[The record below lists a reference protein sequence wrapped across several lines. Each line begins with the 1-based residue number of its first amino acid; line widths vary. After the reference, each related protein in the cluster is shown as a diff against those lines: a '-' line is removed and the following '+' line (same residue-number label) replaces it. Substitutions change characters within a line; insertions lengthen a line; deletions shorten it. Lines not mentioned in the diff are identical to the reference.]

1 MVSKENY
8 LDQNIEKC
16 EITTEVAKLNKYKDL
31 DETEV
36 INAAKAGD
44 ELAMEFLLEKY
55 QGLMGHIC
63 EKYFLRDGERDD
75 LMQEAMIGFVQAV
88 HDYKPESGKQFKN
101 FAFLCVKRELDS
113 CIKRSNRKKHMILN
127 EAVPISCTSND
138 DDEITENE
146 ALLIERDK
154 TGTVVTPESV
164 MLAQESCNETT
175 DLLVGILS
183 KLEYKVLIMRL
194 MGYSYNEITLLL
206 QLENKSVDNAMQR
219 IRKKLSKKKYK
230 LGLEN

>member
-1 MVSKENY
+1 M
-8 LDQNIEKC
+8 L
-16 EITTEVAKLNKYKDL
+16 
-31 DETEV
+31 
-36 INAAKAGD
+36 
-44 ELAMEFLLEKY
+44 
-55 QGLMGHIC
+55 GHIC

-88 HDYKPESGKQFKN
+88 HDYNPESGKQFKN

-113 CIKRSNRKKHMILN
+113 CVKRSNRKKHMILN
-127 EAVPISCTSND
+127 EAVPINYTNGE
-138 DDEITENE
+138 DEELMENE
-146 ALLIERDK
+146 ALLLDRDK
-154 TGTVVTPESV
+154 SGNIVTPENL
-164 MLAQESCNETT
+164 MIEKESCAETSN
-175 DLLVGILS
+175 LLADILS

-219 IRKKLSKKKYK
+219 IRKKLGKKKCN

>member
-1 MVSKENY
+1 M
-8 LDQNIEKC
+8 D
-16 EITTEVAKLNKYKDL
+16 KYKSM
-31 DETEV
+31 DELEV
-36 INAAKAGD
+36 ISAAKVGD
-44 ELAMEFLLEKY
+44 ELAMEYLWGKY
-55 QGLMGHIC
+55 QGLLGHIC

-88 HDYKPESGKQFKN
+88 YDFKPESGKKFKN

-127 EAVPISCTSND
+127 DAVPINYTNAD
-138 DDEITENE
+138 DDEIAENDG
-146 ALLIERDK
+146 LMIERNQS
-154 TGTVVTPESV
+154 GEVITPESMV
-164 MLAQESCNETT
+164 LEKEKCSETS
-175 DLLVGILS
+175 DLLASILS

-219 IRKKLSKKKYK
+219 IRKKLNQKKYR
-230 LGLEN
+230 LGLEI

>member
-1 MVSKENY
+1 MNNY
-8 LDQNIEKC
+8 
-16 EITTEVAKLNKYKDL
+16 TTL
-31 DETEV
+31 DEAEV
-36 INAAKAGD
+36 IEAAKAGD
-44 ELAMEFLLEKY
+44 EQAMEYLLEKY
-55 QGLMGHIC
+55 QGLLGHIC

-88 HDYKPESGKQFKN
+88 QDYNPESGKQFKN

-113 CIKRSNRKKHMILN
+113 CVKRSNRKKHMILN
-127 EAVPISCTSND
+127 EAVPINYTNGE
-138 DDEITENE
+138 DEELMENE
-146 ALLIERDK
+146 ALLLDRDK
-154 TGTVVTPESV
+154 SGNIVTPENL
-164 MLAQESCNETT
+164 MIEKESCAETSN
-175 DLLVGILS
+175 LLADILS

-219 IRKKLSKKKYK
+219 IRKKLGKKKCN